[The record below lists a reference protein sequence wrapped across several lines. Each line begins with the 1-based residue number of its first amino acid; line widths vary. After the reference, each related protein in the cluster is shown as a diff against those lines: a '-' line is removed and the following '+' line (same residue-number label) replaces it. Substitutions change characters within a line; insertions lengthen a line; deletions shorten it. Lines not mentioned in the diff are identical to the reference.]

1 MQDDN
6 LLRGM
11 IKRAIE
17 ELKDIGEKE
26 ENMRMLYLQNRADEL
41 KKKNRDHDES
51 DHNNFTKTKS
61 MNKSKG

>member
-17 ELKDIGEKE
+17 ELKDIGEKDK
-26 ENMRMLYLQNRADEL
+26 NMRMLSL
-41 KKKNRDHDES
+41 
-51 DHNNFTKTKS
+51 
-61 MNKSKG
+61 

>member
-26 ENMRMLYLQNRADEL
+26 ENMRMLYL
-41 KKKNRDHDES
+41 
-51 DHNNFTKTKS
+51 
-61 MNKSKG
+61 

>member
-6 LLRGM
+6 LLKGM

-26 ENMRMLYLQNRADEL
+26 ENLRILYL
-41 KKKNRDHDES
+41 
-51 DHNNFTKTKS
+51 
-61 MNKSKG
+61 